1 MERTNPW
8 LVGLLAAI
16 GVQSVVI
23 GGLLYSTASQ
33 KQEAAK
39 PGAPSRGEAAK
50 VDQLSASNVKRIS
63 LTARAVDRLDVKT
76 TPVRLQ
82 EVVRKRNA
90 EGEVLA
96 SPEAIVVTA
105 PVAGIISLPEGV
117 SAAVPGMKLSA
128 GQAVLRL
135 TAPSTRLAEADPV
148 RLTATVSRAPRQ
160 GQQAAVQAAAPVQPP
175 APAALSLQA
184 PRDSRLV
191 RLHVQPGQA
200 VDAGQPLF
208 EVADYVGALVRVP
221 LAGDVNRV
229 AREKPVRILPINAKD
244 AKTPAGGW
252 TAQAAQAPQGTDPKE
267 AANALYYVVEEAG
280 PELAPGQRVRAEFQL
295 AGSAKQ
301 RLTVPYAAVI
311 YDPRGEAWVYTNPEP
326 LVFVRHR
333 INVDYIEDG
342 LAVLSDGP
350 VAGTPVV
357 MTGASELF
365 GTEYKLGY

>member
-1 MERTNPW
+1 
-8 LVGLLAAI
+8 
-16 GVQSVVI
+16 
-23 GGLLYSTASQ
+23 
-33 KQEAAK
+33 
-39 PGAPSRGEAAK
+39 
-50 VDQLSASNVKRIS
+50 
-63 LTARAVDRLDVKT
+63 
-76 TPVRLQ
+76 
-82 EVVRKRNA
+82 
-90 EGEVLA
+90 
-96 SPEAIVVTA
+96 
-105 PVAGIISLPEGV
+105 
-117 SAAVPGMKLSA
+117 
-128 GQAVLRL
+128 
-135 TAPSTRLAEADPV
+135 
-148 RLTATVSRAPRQ
+148 
-160 GQQAAVQAAAPVQPP
+160 
-175 APAALSLQA
+175 
-184 PRDSRLV
+184 V

-252 TAQAAQAPQGTDPKE
+252 TAQATQAPQGTDPKE